1 MSAPLLPRTLLS
13 RAVLSLALLCAPVWV
28 ACSTP
33 TQSTAVAASPAEI
46 EDAECA
52 VCAMMVREQP
62 APHAQVVHRDGT
74 RAFTCSIGDL
84 RAYLAAPSPHG
95 KVQQIWVQALADD
108 YDPAGTSPI
117 GGPWVL
123 AADAHYVVGVTR
135 PTVMGRP
142 VLAYATPA
150 QATAAA
156 KATGGHVVTWQALRD
171 TPFSQDP
178 P

>member
-1 MSAPLLPRTLLS
+1 MKVALFLLLS
-13 RAVLSLALLCAPVWV
+13 GAPAWV
-28 ACSTP
+28 ACSNR
-33 TQSTAVAASPAEI
+33 TQSTAVTASPAEI

-52 VCAMMVREQP
+52 VCSMMVGEQP

-74 RAFTCSIGDL
+74 RSFTCSIGDL

-95 KVQQIWVQALADD
+95 QAQQIWVQALADG
-108 YDPAGTSPI
+108 YDPAGTSST

-123 AADAHYVVGVTR
+123 AADAHYVVGVDR

-142 VLAYATPA
+142 VLAYATQA
-150 QATAAA
+150 QAIAAA
-156 KATGGHVVTWQALRD
+156 KATGGHLVTWQALRD
-171 TPFSQDP
+171 TPFSRDP